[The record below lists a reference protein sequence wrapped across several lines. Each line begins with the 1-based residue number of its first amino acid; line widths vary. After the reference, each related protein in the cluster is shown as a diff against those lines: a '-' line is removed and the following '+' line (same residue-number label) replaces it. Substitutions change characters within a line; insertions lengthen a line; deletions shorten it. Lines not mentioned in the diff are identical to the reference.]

1 MGAFQVALMVKNLP
15 ASARDVRDMGS
26 ILGSGRSPGGGH
38 GNPLQYSYLEDP
50 TDREAWWA
58 TVHRVTKSRT
68 QLKQLSIE
76 QDSTAHP
83 FMDRSYYMSSLRD
96 IKFHKFCAFYL
107 FGPCFS
113 LWWELSWGR
122 IWVGGATALPPSS
135 SNNSD
140 ALWWTHSILFS
151 LLEAL
156 RVDAGRLLVI
166 CGCLG

>member
-26 ILGSGRSPGGGH
+26 ILGSGRSPRGGH

-113 LWWELSWGR
+113 L
-122 IWVGGATALPPSS
+122 
-135 SNNSD
+135 
-140 ALWWTHSILFS
+140 
-151 LLEAL
+151 
-156 RVDAGRLLVI
+156 
-166 CGCLG
+166 